1 MIEGKELQAQFD
13 AMGLTEEERQR
24 VLAIAHE
31 WAERVRI
38 AVEEAAEQFFKII
51 HAVWETLEPAANALA
66 VYLSELEESGVFD
79 NAEPRARRR
88 KRERSRARAIEQRY
102 RAEIR
107 RCERERPY
115 RQIYKPP

>member
-1 MIEGKELQAQFD
+1 
-13 AMGLTEEERQR
+13 MGLTEEERQR

-31 WAERVRI
+31 WAERVQI
-38 AVEEAAEQFFKII
+38 AVKEVAEQFFNII
-51 HAVWETLEPAANALA
+51 HTVWETLEPAVNALA
-66 VYLSELEESGVFD
+66 EYLSELEESGVFD
-79 NAEPRARRR
+79 NAEPRVRRR
-88 KRERSRARAIEQRY
+88 KRERNRARAIEQRY